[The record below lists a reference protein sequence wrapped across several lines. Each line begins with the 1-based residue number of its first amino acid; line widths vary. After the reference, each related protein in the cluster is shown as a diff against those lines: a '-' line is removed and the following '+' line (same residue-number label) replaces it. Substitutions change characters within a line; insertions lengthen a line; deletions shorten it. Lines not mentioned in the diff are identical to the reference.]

1 MPEIT
6 SGQPVYGR
14 DFPPSGYDQDWTLQP
29 NIASTAYASGTPEVA
44 VNVTAPSSGR
54 VLVCIGA
61 GIRNNG
67 VNTDTVIVTY
77 RVLEDHSL
85 GPVHTAESAYRGVT
99 SLGAGEEEFSY
110 QGNYALEEDLVP
122 GRNYYFQMRHRVTAP
137 AGTPSSDIAS
147 RNILIIPMP

>member
-14 DFPPSGYDQDWTLQP
+14 DFPPSGYDQDWTLQL
-29 NIASTAYASGTPEVA
+29 NIASTSYASGTPEVA

-67 VNTDTVIVTY
+67 ANTDTVIVTY

-85 GPVHTAESAYRGVT
+85 GPVFTAESAYRGVT
-99 SLGAGEEEFSY
+99 SLGAGDEEFSY
-110 QGNYALEEDLVP
+110 QGNYALEEDLIP
-122 GRNYYFQMRHRVTAP
+122 GRNYYFQVRHRATV
-137 AGTPSSDIAS
+137 GSSTCDIAS
-147 RNILIIPMP
+147 RNILVIPMP